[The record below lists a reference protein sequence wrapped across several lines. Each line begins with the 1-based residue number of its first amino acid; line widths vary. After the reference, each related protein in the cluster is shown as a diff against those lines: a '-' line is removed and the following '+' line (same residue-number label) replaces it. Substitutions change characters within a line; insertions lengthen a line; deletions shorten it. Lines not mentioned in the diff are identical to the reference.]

1 MVYFLLVELLFLVL
15 YIVRGERVRL
25 RVRLL
30 RVRLLRVR
38 LLRVRG

>member
-1 MVYFLLVELLFLVL
+1 MVYFLLVELFFFVL